1 MRIPFVILAQNILPS
16 KELWSTVINPGLRT
30 LDQYNFRSMVDN
42 IDFNNEVS
50 INRTSPRIDFVR
62 DKLCYTKINLRQN
75 LLGGH
80 KVEKF

>member
-1 MRIPFVILAQNILPS
+1 
-16 KELWSTVINPGLRT
+16 
-30 LDQYNFRSMVDN
+30 MVDN